1 MRTIAL
7 PLLVFRITGS
17 ALNLGLTF
25 ALEWFSFGIFSLVG
39 GSLADRVNRKRMMI
53 GSDLMRFAIILSFA
67 LGYESRWLSLPLLY
81 GGIVLH
87 AICGA
92 IFNGGQ
98 VTSIPYVVG
107 KSRATEAVAALT
119 GTESAV
125 NTIMPP
131 IGGALFGLLGPL
143 PALVVNA
150 ATYLASIASLAV
162 VHDLGPEESMGLPR
176 FRHVLDDVKIGF
188 QFLLAD
194 RSMRIA
200 SFCSL
205 FANVF
210 GMMQTTAL
218 VPFVK
223 RDLDGSDFLVGVAFG
238 ALGAG
243 SVLGAALAPRLHVP
257 FGKIVVAAYVLG
269 WILYVPVAF
278 THNFTVAATALFF
291 AAIPSGAYLAHILG
305 WRMRV
310 IPEDTVGRVFGAARL
325 LVLCGTLP
333 GALIGGAI
341 TDAYGARFTIAASLG
356 ASLIIVLY
364 VASSPTLRR
373 EAR

>member
-243 SVLGAALAPRLHVP
+243 SVLGAALAPRLRVP

-269 WILYVPVAF
+269 WVLYVPVAF

>member
-162 VHDLGPEESMGLPR
+162 VHDLGPEESMGIPR

-223 RDLDGSDFLVGVAFG
+223 RDLDGSDFLVGIAFG

-269 WILYVPVAF
+269 WVLYVPVAF